1 LKFLHL
7 NRAAEFYSVG
17 LKAVGA
23 LPNLISLQ
31 LHKTKHLCSTQFFR
45 AFQNGNLANLV
56 NLSLAGCTCIND
68 DFALIIALLCP
79 QIHVLSLAF
88 VEGITDKGIEI
99 ILQHCSSLHYLD
111 IYCMKNIT
119 GSSFTCIPQHAHK
132 LNFLVIEEFCVI
144 AKEENLKAMLK
155 FNSNVRVHRTSM
167 WKTGETY
174 KCRLLQ

>member
-1 LKFLHL
+1 MKFLHL
-7 NRAAEFYSVG
+7 NKAVELYSVG

-31 LHKTKHLCSTQFFR
+31 LHKIKHLCSTQFLH

-56 NLSLAGCTCIND
+56 NLSLAGCKCVND
-68 DFALIIALLCP
+68 ECASIIALQCP
-79 QIHVLSLAF
+79 QIHVLSLAL

-111 IYCMKNIT
+111 IYDMKNIT
-119 GSSFTCIPQHAHK
+119 GSSFTCIPQYAHK
-132 LNFLVIEEFCVI
+132 LNFLVIEDFCDI
-144 AKEENLKAMLK
+144 EKEENLNALLK
-155 FNSNVRVHRTSM
+155 FNSKVQVHRTST
-167 WKTGETY
+167 WEIAETY